1 MNETLRELDIGNI
14 ELDTVGLIS
23 LATSLA
29 VNKQITYI
37 NLESPQIL
45 DNQVNHFMIARHLPS
60 ILTDRLSSTHWQDVE
75 AK

>member
-1 MNETLRELDIGNI
+1 MDVSFSEVECIQVNETLRELDIGNI

-45 DNQVNHFMIARHLPS
+45 DNQVNYS
-60 ILTDRLSSTHWQDVE
+60 
-75 AK
+75 